1 MRNLSRRE
9 FSYLNAIKKYND
21 SGEGAKLSRVAKDL
35 NIAASSVFEEIN
47 HLEEK
52 GLVKKRKDGIWIT
65 DEGIK
70 SLNYVIKA
78 HRVIE
83 ILLVNIGIDKDT
95 ACEYS
100 KQFDYLVPEEIIDKL
115 YNYLGK
121 PSTCPHGMS
130 VPE

>member
-1 MRNLSRRE
+1 
-9 FSYLNAIKKYND
+9 
-21 SGEGAKLSRVAKDL
+21 
-35 NIAASSVFEEIN
+35 
-47 HLEEK
+47 
-52 GLVKKRKDGIWIT
+52 RKDGIWIT